1 MQSAKETVTPVF
13 TKVNSAAKQQYSKAL
28 ENERVHHS
36 CIPIALK
43 QADANCH
50 ALASTSQEP
59 EPFVNAE
66 HTTLLL
72 INWLQVAA
80 AAASVGGGL
89 AAVKGSLGSWGTYF
103 KGQAE
108 NVTGRTGSP
117 GLSGRGTSQT
127 AASSSPATAAA
138 QG

>member
-1 MQSAKETVTPVF
+1 MQTATFFRT
-13 TKVNSAAKQQYSKAL
+13 L
-28 ENERVHHS
+28 
-36 CIPIALK
+36 LK
-43 QADANCH
+43 TESVAQTGY
-50 ALASTSQEP
+50 L
-59 EPFVNAE
+59 
-66 HTTLLL
+66 TLLL
-72 INWLQVAA
+72 ITRMQVAA

-117 GLSGRGTSQT
+117 GLSGRGASQT
-127 AASSSPATAAA
+127 TTSSGPPTAVA